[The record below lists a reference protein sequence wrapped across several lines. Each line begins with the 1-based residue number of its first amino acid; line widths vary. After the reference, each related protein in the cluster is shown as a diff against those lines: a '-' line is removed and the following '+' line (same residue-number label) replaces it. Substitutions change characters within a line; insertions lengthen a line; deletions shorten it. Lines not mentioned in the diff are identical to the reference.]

1 MTISAAFANTWR
13 DEKGRFAEKGY
24 VAADGGLVDI
34 GDLDGEL
41 VEKSTIAELV
51 EAYGLYENEYGPVKM
66 DDGASLY
73 ALPGEYGEQV
83 RYVALAEEEE
93 GTYLEIYD
101 DFYDVAY
108 DIDISAQESDVYDEF
123 LSQAKRT
130 IVFHGTRDQDSFD
143 SIKEGGLGT
152 RNETRAPG
160 ANDSVGSA
168 VFTTS
173 NEHVAYEYGADTFV
187 FEIDLPQAIAD
198 GVITTDNLS
207 REPGIDEAEALSG
220 VAYGYGDDG
229 FNAYDGFSSMGIDPA
244 TIIISTD
251 IPPKYLKPYGNAES
265 LTVKSSVSFANE
277 WRDEIGRF
285 APKGYTAVSS
295 GVLVADAETLLQARN
310 KAQAMMS
317 AVPQPSQTAVIAHQ
331 ADALLAREGW
341 IRAGGERRGNS
352 TKRAERLQEMADLWG
367 DGEVMPCVHT
377 GIMLAGN
384 KEAALK
390 YGLEMAQQDKLI
402 VGPHGGGYTIDNLV
416 PSSRA
421 ANQSRGDDT
430 PVWLGQPE
438 WGDPAVYAS
447 ATSTANSRKIALQ
460 FQKRRKAIR
469 SRRRDKGKSVSA
481 PKGKLWDTKWRGEE
495 FEPAGPQP
503 EVSGSGDGGGVDTD
517 VVDKYGFVGGAVDRQ
532 GGDRSGDW
540 GRVDDVGEVGGFG
553 VSEGQDSLVG
563 KRSVPSERFAGGGCS
578 VGDVHGGHDSSFG
591 VRRAVQFANTWR
603 DEMGRFAPKGYTAT
617 EAQAIVYEQARRN
630 GDTPEEAARKADLPD
645 APRLRGDRTG
655 DAKIDA
661 VIDGFLDEPLG
672 DYTTDDTPIGDLTK
686 AQAHGMCQ
694 EVAEQFVEYA
704 EANGLT
710 RENGYRV
717 YATHTNMDEIGYET
731 QGVAEGEVM
740 DDDGNIINGYYY
752 DHTINEIYTDDSRWP
767 HFVDFTARQY
777 GYDTPVKVSFSF
789 TDDTVELAASG
800 VVQFANPWRD
810 ERGRFAEK
818 GYQVNPKPGDH
829 IYPGAAGAVTAE
841 ANEAARQ
848 GIPVPEFD
856 GNDDIYRGI
865 ALPVTDAEMAEIHS
879 LLQPAMTLDEVNQE
893 LYIGPML
900 VQKAL
905 GYEGHQ
911 GDSETSGLGRHWTTD
926 PKMAASVKT
935 GDAQQILTRLKSRP
949 RQSDIRAQ
957 EVVKNGQ
964 KKIVDGDGNKAD
976 KPVGTGWSSGESE
989 VLLKPNSPVDIVGVE
1004 ILVGD
1009 SWRQV
1014 WGDIDGDGVGD
1025 HGYSARFTIDGSVQ
1039 FANTWR
1045 DEMGRFAPKG
1055 YQYGP
1060 AAVGLTAG
1068 VGRGEGW
1075 DIRDGEYVV
1084 SARDRDGNVVWSD
1097 DMDLSVYFT
1106 SGMRKYRNAIEVAN
1120 VMDEESADALVT
1132 ELEGIQFDDLDSFL
1146 FMETS
1151 NYLRDSGL
1159 ATTEGLSMAAAFQI
1173 AAWRQA
1179 SGTAEI
1185 GSWEDADT
1193 ISGLLGAG
1201 NISEAQEAITAL
1213 YGITPQSGFIAAV
1226 NNGWAASSTSY
1237 SSLALQLHASGGKR
1251 DQLSWLSERSGAHV
1265 LDKASRLSYQMSDSF
1280 FAAARAY
1287 EDHSLNTMQALGVG
1301 DRMEL
1306 WRGVQDS
1313 GVGNFVPEQN
1323 AILVNTNPLSSW
1335 STMYSVAKGFGS
1347 AYSGAVYG
1355 QKIDPWYGKV
1365 FSFGDTT
1372 GLGAHGEWEVVMKQ
1386 TDGPFRPGAIVG
1398 TEGGVF
1404 PNSPPDI
1411 VEFVAEGE
1419 PVVIHVDAV
1428 DPDWLDN
1435 WEQAVD
1441 FDDAEDA
1448 GRAEWWAKVVE
1459 GRMAGDRR
1467 PPSELAVHG
1476 SVAFANTWRDEI
1488 GRFAPKGYQAS
1499 ISGSDLAGMTIDGE
1513 LGRITFEANGDGTY
1527 RLLYDIEQATGEDGA
1542 DVEMNVAVELDE
1554 NGDIVAIEAVLAD
1567 RPGRRD
1573 YKDSD
1578 VEEVVRLLEEEFTG
1592 AGAELMAPDYRERST
1607 LDPDFDEIDAQ
1618 PIPDDGDFAAM
1629 LVHDLYGFEH
1639 RGERYRFDIQSA
1651 HEGWVKFD
1659 IVDDY
1664 GATVAAIERNIGE
1677 TSMQNERF
1685 FMADEFQNQG
1695 IGTKFLDGFEA
1706 AVHERY
1712 DIETIGLE
1720 AVSAGRYA
1728 WASRG
1733 FEKIG
1738 GFDSTAEDWLEGM
1751 RDHVSSD
1758 AGKLS
1763 KLDVIEDSWRNYGDG
1778 VYPGELIGVD
1788 RDAAHDVLTSGRN
1801 WHGEMYV
1808 GSNPYTN
1815 WEKEFLSRP
1824 EDIIVP
1830 HGQDR
1835 PEQIPGQG
1843 ELFASLTMS
1852 GGVAFANTW
1861 RDERGRFAEKGYQVS
1876 GAAPL
1881 NTKPDNGRRQSQKS
1895 VLRKS
1900 QKIADDVAEF
1910 FGSDPGNPDIAE
1922 WENPSDQIG
1931 QVVPDEY
1938 NELDGGVA
1946 RYTKD
1951 GRILVNEYILEK
1963 MGDPD
1968 LGVDDYR
1975 KIAHEA
1981 VHGYV
1986 SGVDSLLPGA
1996 SQSFEEGAAEI
2007 LSSFYWQQRGQPYDH
2022 RDATRVPQ
2030 GDGSSSGWL
2039 KDPESRL
2046 AATTVYGKEV
2056 TDLAR
2061 RAASFVGGW
2070 DDREAIIREVET
2082 VMRADHMGRMSFRDS
2097 TDANYELPSG
2107 ITSSDLTTTGRQT
2120 IKYLLSGDLGEME
2133 GAEYGDPD
2141 VSLTMSGGV
2150 ELSLGGEVT
2159 DTHDDPYVDP
2169 VLANRMARLW
2179 TEAYATFANTMAIE
2193 LAATHT
2199 PLSSPL
2205 TASASSPMS
2214 WSAIVDEI
2222 LADGLGD
2229 AFYDALVGVNVEIG
2243 FDIRDAV
2250 VERTVSDII
2259 EHVRAFEPSIRKS
2272 TTKWLQKSL
2281 RDGLSVDAAVAALPT
2296 DSPLSPRQAYLTAR
2310 TELIAASNNGAYL
2323 GYLEAGVKS
2332 KTWITARDERVREP
2346 THTDLEGKKVDLR
2359 TDFLVGGFAA
2369 SYPGDPRLP
2378 IQERIQCRC
2387 TIVPS
2392 FEPNGKKA
2400 ITKKELYAQAVKRE
2414 ISGRSRMNKPQLQQ
2428 ALAAD
2433 VALDAAT
2440 MAQLHIIS
2448 RARNIVGRYGMRKAE
2463 LLAAIRAS

>member
-13 DEKGRFAEKGY
+13 DEKGRFADKGY

-34 GDLDGEL
+34 DDLDGEL

-51 EAYGLYENEYGPVKM
+51 EAYDLYENEYGPVKM

-83 RYVALAEEEE
+83 GYVALLEEED

-101 DFYDVAY
+101 DFYDVA
-108 DIDISAQESDVYDEF
+108 DGIDISAQVDDIHDDF

-160 ANDSVGSA
+160 ANDFVGSA

-173 NEHVAYEYGADTFV
+173 NENIAYEYGADTFV

-229 FNAYDGFSSMGIDPA
+229 FNAYDGFSGMGIDPA

-265 LTVKSSVSFANE
+265 LTVKSSVLFLGGMDPNALVASFTINRAIEFGNPWRDELGRFAPKGYQIGFFDNASRVVSGVPIGEWEKDYGTIRKKLGSWTDDIENHYGFMGHNADFRLKEGPDEELIDDLNALGDELSEAYRRDTPISDERRPEVLAEIETLRERVEAAYTEDFVEEFQVPEPDEVSWTRDGDDLVLDGKPVRLVGGTSLPDAKVATIMSSANRAVESDPYLADVPVDIKLVPIKDPNTLAFVEANRYGSEGSTEWRTIHLHENYATSDAWTDGRTSEDRHDLRMGSSNLVENLRFTVQHEMAHVSQFEQARNMEGREIDTRLQRAAQTAGITHKSSPLLSAYGHTSTLEAGAEAFAEWANTGGMTNNPIVQAYANEFGWTAADSADTTEFTIERSEAYGDGIIPHVPIEDIAVVVDTFDGPEYQMVDGTLVAPDTMTFANE

-430 PVWLGQPE
+430 PDWLGQPE

-503 EVSGSGDGGGVDTD
+503 EVSGDGGGGGVDAD

-532 GGDRSGDW
+532 GGDRPGDW

-603 DEMGRFAPKGYTAT
+603 DEMGRFA
-617 EAQAIVYEQARRN
+617 
-630 GDTPEEAARKADLPD
+630 
-645 APRLRGDRTG
+645 
-655 DAKIDA
+655 
-661 VIDGFLDEPLG
+661 
-672 DYTTDDTPIGDLTK
+672 
-686 AQAHGMCQ
+686 
-694 EVAEQFVEYA
+694 
-704 EANGLT
+704 
-710 RENGYRV
+710 
-717 YATHTNMDEIGYET
+717 
-731 QGVAEGEVM
+731 
-740 DDDGNIINGYYY
+740 
-752 DHTINEIYTDDSRWP
+752 
-767 HFVDFTARQY
+767 
-777 GYDTPVKVSFSF
+777 
-789 TDDTVELAASG
+789 
-800 VVQFANPWRD
+800 
-810 ERGRFAEK
+810 EK

-865 ALPVTDAEMAEIHS
+865 ALPVTDAEMAEIDS

-926 PKMAASVKT
+926 PKMAASVHI
-935 GDAQQILTRLKSRP
+935 GEAGRIVTRLKSRP
-949 RQSDIRAQ
+949 RRSDIRAQ

-1045 DEMGRFAPKG
+1045 DERGRFAPKG
-1055 YQYGP
+1055 YVPSISTLIDNWTVDHNGEPTREAWALKHYG
-1060 AAVGLTAG
+1060 AIAVAG
-1068 VGRGEGW
+1068 T
-1075 DIRDGEYVV
+1075 
-1084 SARDRDGNVVWSD
+1084 
-1097 DMDLSVYFT
+1097 MDYEMKQSL
-1106 SGMRKYRNAIEVAN
+1106 KRN
-1120 VMDEESADALVT
+1120 
-1132 ELEGIQFDDLDSFL
+1132 LEGKTLGDEDLRGFTAELTNTIGPYYGGSEAVKSMPL
-1146 FMETS
+1146 
-1151 NYLRDSGL
+1151 GL
-1159 ATTEGLSMAAAFQI
+1159 AMQLYAFDSYVRSSNDVRNTESVAGALDKFIANPTYENEQQI
-1173 AAWRQA
+1173 
-1179 SGTAEI
+1179 SF
-1185 GSWEDADT
+1185 
-1193 ISGLLGAG
+1193 
-1201 NISEAQEAITAL
+1201 AL
-1213 YGITPQSGFIAAV
+1213 EENYGITVESAAV
-1226 NNGWAASSTSY
+1226 NYVNRGWQQSSVGHIAGPTQIAWSFYNDRVNGVSMDGALASMNRYMSSGPVDALNRTSRTLHST
-1237 SSLALQLHASGGKR
+1237 
-1251 DQLSWLSERSGAHV
+1251 LSAVAVSNQRYTRQV
-1265 LDKASRLSYQMSDSF
+1265 LDTHLDPDATISLH
-1280 FAAARAY
+1280 RAMKTSVSK
-1287 EDHSLNTMQALGVG
+1287 DMT
-1301 DRMEL
+1301 
-1306 WRGVQDS
+1306 GVQS
-1313 GVGNFVPEQN
+1313 
-1323 AILVNTNPLSSW
+1323 NPLSSW
-1335 STMYSVAKGFGS
+1335 TTDFDMAHTNFSGFVGKGGGTMTADVPRQHIMSIATVTGMGSQKESEVIVSGEAIHSVVG
-1347 AYSGAVYG
+1347 V
-1355 QKIDPWYGKV
+1355 
-1365 FSFGDTT
+1365 
-1372 GLGAHGEWEVVMKQ
+1372 EMKLMA
-1386 TDGPFRPGAIVG
+1386 D
-1398 TEGGVF
+1398 
-1404 PNSPPDI
+1404 D
-1411 VEFVAEGE
+1411 
-1419 PVVIHVDAV
+1419 VVIFADDPNVSG
-1428 DPDWLDN
+1428 PDWIK
-1435 WEQAVD
+1435 QV
-1441 FDDAEDA
+1441 
-1448 GRAEWWAKVVE
+1448 
-1459 GRMAGDRR
+1459 
-1467 PPSELAVHG
+1467 
-1476 SVAFANTWRDEI
+1476 
-1488 GRFAPKGYQAS
+1488 
-1499 ISGSDLAGMTIDGE
+1499 
-1513 LGRITFEANGDGTY
+1513 
-1527 RLLYDIEQATGEDGA
+1527 
-1542 DVEMNVAVELDE
+1542 
-1554 NGDIVAIEAVLAD
+1554 
-1567 RPGRRD
+1567 
-1573 YKDSD
+1573 
-1578 VEEVVRLLEEEFTG
+1578 
-1592 AGAELMAPDYRERST
+1592 
-1607 LDPDFDEIDAQ
+1607 
-1618 PIPDDGDFAAM
+1618 
-1629 LVHDLYGFEH
+1629 
-1639 RGERYRFDIQSA
+1639 
-1651 HEGWVKFD
+1651 
-1659 IVDDY
+1659 
-1664 GATVAAIERNIGE
+1664 
-1677 TSMQNERF
+1677 
-1685 FMADEFQNQG
+1685 
-1695 IGTKFLDGFEA
+1695 
-1706 AVHERY
+1706 
-1712 DIETIGLE
+1712 
-1720 AVSAGRYA
+1720 
-1728 WASRG
+1728 
-1733 FEKIG
+1733 
-1738 GFDSTAEDWLEGM
+1738 
-1751 RDHVSSD
+1751 
-1758 AGKLS
+1758 
-1763 KLDVIEDSWRNYGDG
+1763 DG
-1778 VYPGELIGVD
+1778 V
-1788 RDAAHDVLTSGRN
+1788 
-1801 WHGEMYV
+1801 
-1808 GSNPYTN
+1808 
-1815 WEKEFLSRP
+1815 
-1824 EDIIVP
+1824 
-1830 HGQDR
+1830 
-1835 PEQIPGQG
+1835 
-1843 ELFASLTMS
+1843 SLTMS
-1852 GGVAFANTW
+1852 GGVAFANPW
-1861 RDERGRFAEKGYQVS
+1861 RDERGRFAPKGSARVGVS
-1876 GAAPL
+1876 PRILDALDKAGERIGLDTVGITKASPEVAEVGWAVREMDELWETEAVAQDLSWTDLTVGLEDSVKTRHVAKVVTGQEPL
-1881 NTKPDNGRRQSQKS
+1881 RDGYPIRVLEGPDGGY
-1895 VLRKS
+1895 V
-1900 QKIADDVAEF
+1900 IADGHTRAVMHSLMQTEEIETLVLPWDAAVA
-1910 FGSDPGNPDIAE
+1910 A
-1922 WENPSDQIG
+1922 
-1931 QVVPDEY
+1931 VP
-1938 NELDGGVA
+1938 A
-1946 RYTKD
+1946 
-1951 GRILVNEYILEK
+1951 
-1963 MGDPD
+1963 GDN
-1968 LGVDDYR
+1968 
-1975 KIAHEA
+1975 A
-1981 VHGYV
+1981 
-1986 SGVDSLLPGA
+1986 
-1996 SQSFEEGAAEI
+1996 
-2007 LSSFYWQQRGQPYDH
+2007 
-2022 RDATRVPQ
+2022 
-2030 GDGSSSGWL
+2030 
-2039 KDPESRL
+2039 
-2046 AATTVYGKEV
+2046 
-2056 TDLAR
+2056 
-2061 RAASFVGGW
+2061 
-2070 DDREAIIREVET
+2070 
-2082 VMRADHMGRMSFRDS
+2082 
-2097 TDANYELPSG
+2097 
-2107 ITSSDLTTTGRQT
+2107 
-2120 IKYLLSGDLGEME
+2120 
-2133 GAEYGDPD
+2133 
-2141 VSLTMSGGV
+2141 SLTMNGGV

-2448 RARNIVGRYGMRKAE
+2448 RARNIAGRYGMRKAE